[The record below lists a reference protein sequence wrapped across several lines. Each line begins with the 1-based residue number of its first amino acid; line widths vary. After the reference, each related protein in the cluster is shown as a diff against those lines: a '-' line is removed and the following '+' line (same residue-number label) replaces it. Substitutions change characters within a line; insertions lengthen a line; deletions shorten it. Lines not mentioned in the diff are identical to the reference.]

1 MNAEHTMH
9 TNRYKLVVFDFDG
22 TLADSFGCVLRL
34 FDEAALRHGLR
45 RVDPRDVDSLLSK
58 GPKDIMR
65 HLGIPAWKLPLVVTS
80 MRRELRRHI
89 HRVSLFPGVPAL
101 LDGLSKRGVVLALVT
116 SNSYDNVRCVMGPE
130 MTGRF
135 RFVDCGVAVLGKRAR
150 LRKIVAR
157 SGLAREEIFCI
168 GDEIRDLE
176 AARKERL
183 AFGAVSWGFAKPDL
197 LAARGPDVMF
207 MTLEEIVP
215 YCT

>member
-1 MNAEHTMH
+1 M
-9 TNRYKLVVFDFDG
+9 
-22 TLADSFGCVLRL
+22 
-34 FDEAALRHGLR
+34 
-45 RVDPRDVDSLLSK
+45 DSLLSK
-58 GPKDIMR
+58 SPKDIMR
-65 HLGIPAWKLPLVVTS
+65 YLGIPAWKLPLVVAS
-80 MRRELRRHI
+80 MRREMRIHI
-89 HRVSLFPGVPAL
+89 DRVSLFPGVAAL

-130 MTGRF
+130 MTARF

-157 SGLAREEIFCI
+157 SGLARE
-168 GDEIRDLE
+168 EIRDLE

-207 MTLEEIVP
+207 VTPEEIMP